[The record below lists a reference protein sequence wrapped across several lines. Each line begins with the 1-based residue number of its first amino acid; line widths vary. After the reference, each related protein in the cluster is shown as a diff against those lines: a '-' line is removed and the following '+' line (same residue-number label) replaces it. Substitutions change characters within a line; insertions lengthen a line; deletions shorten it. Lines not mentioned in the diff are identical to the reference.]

1 MRADAAAV
9 TASSPLACALA
20 SCSGQLLA
28 VGVFSGVVN
37 ILQLTVSIYMT
48 QVFDRVLSTRN
59 LNTLLY
65 LTLIAIAALGLLA
78 LLEAARLRIVQ
89 RIGAW
94 MEETVAP
101 EGLARAVESQ
111 LRGRPYRME
120 ALRELAVCRSYVA
133 SPGAASSA
141 SAGRRS
147 PPSSTTSAPAS
158 PKSRSGCAPRRT
170 SRCAAITSRP
180 RTARC

>member
-1 MRADAAAV
+1 MRVDV
-9 TASSPLACALA
+9 STASEPSPLARAIHACRRQLA
-20 SCSGQLLA
+20 A

-37 ILQLTVSIYMT
+37 ILQLTVSIYMM

-59 LNTLLY
+59 LDTLLY

-78 LLEAARLRIVQ
+78 LLEGVRSRVMQ
-89 RIGAW
+89 RIDAW

-101 EGLARAVESQ
+101 EGSARAVESQ